1 MLTELDLLKIILH
14 RLAKIDSEMLKKNQ
28 LDGVIE
34 LLINQEEKV
43 ESLQKSIEDVK
54 FSVEMKHLDNINAD
68 ELLLRSIQQRDASLS
83 IARAR

>member
-1 MLTELDLLKIILH
+1 MTELDLLKIILH